1 MYNGKEKL
9 AAKESDDCQSE
20 YSDYRPSKISFKELP
35 LSHGW
40 MRWAIYTSPEDAP
53 EIVQLKQSI
62 DNYNEIVDL
71 VCDLP
76 GFLDAFVASKLRLS
90 RSEIEKKWGV
100 VVADRLFSLKPGI
113 FTTEL
118 FHTEEYFIGRLFGAV
133 PEYQVDIPEYGSVNF
148 RIHDY
153 NKIEYRCP
161 AGQNKVFDWN
171 YADDERDFA
180 ASIWYSALSSMF
192 DYEEAKKKDIPGFDA
207 YDCWEQG
214 RYDVD
219 AVDRRLVKCLELLER
234 YGYVKTYS
242 ISPEETHPCWNN
254 TDKTDGTL
262 DAMVLDLAF
271 HRDKM
276 LCEKLTLVLY
286 SRDIYLGKELF
297 FLTSSEGRLYLS
309 SVPGNLGGHNT
320 QKIYGRLDCP
330 SAARYIGKGQY
341 IKHRV
346 FFADEETAILAGYRP
361 CGVCMKDEYRKWKQQ
376 HGT

>member
-1 MYNGKEKL
+1 MYHGKERL
-9 AAKESDDCQSE
+9 VAKVADSRMTD
-20 YSDYRPSKISFKELP
+20 YSNYRPHKISFEELP
-35 LSHGW
+35 LSQGW
-40 MRWAIYTSPEDAP
+40 MRWAIYSSPENSS
-53 EIVQLKQSI
+53 EIVNLKHSI
-62 DNYNEIVDL
+62 GKYNEIVDL
-71 VCDLP
+71 VCGLP
-76 GFLDAFVASKLRLS
+76 GFLNVFINNKLRLS
-90 RSEIEKKWGV
+90 RSQIEEEWGSA
-100 VVADRLFSLKPGI
+100 VADRLFSLEPAI
-113 FTTEL
+113 FTSEL
-118 FHTEEYFIGRLFGAV
+118 YHTEEHFIGRLLGDV
-133 PEYQVDIPEYGSVNF
+133 PEYQVNIPEYGPVSF

-161 AGQNKVFDWN
+161 TEQNKVFDWN

-180 ASIWYSALSSMF
+180 ASIWYHALSSLF
-192 DYEEAKKKDIPGFDA
+192 DYEDAMEKEIPGFDA

-242 ISPEETHPCWNN
+242 VSPEETHPCWNN
-254 TDKTDGTL
+254 ADKTDGTI

-271 HRDKM
+271 RRDKM

-286 SRDIYLGKELF
+286 SRDIYLGKEMF

-309 SVPGNLGGHNT
+309 PVPGKLGGHNT
-320 QKIYGRLDCP
+320 QRIYGRLDCP

-346 FFADEETAILAGYRP
+346 FFADEATAILAGYRP
-361 CGVCMKDEYRKWKQQ
+361 CGVCMKEEYQKWKQQ
-376 HGT
+376 HST

>member
-1 MYNGKEKL
+1 MFNGKEKL
-9 AAKESDDCQSE
+9 VARVTDSRLPDFSG
-20 YSDYRPSKISFKELP
+20 YRPCKISFKEMP

-40 MRWAIYTSPEDAP
+40 MRWAIYTTPEDSP
-53 EIVQLKQSI
+53 RIMQLKQSI
-62 DNYNEIVDL
+62 GKYNEIVDL
-71 VCDLP
+71 VCALP
-76 GFLDAFVASKLRLS
+76 GFLDAFTNNKLRLS
-90 RSEIEKKWGV
+90 RAEIEETWGSAV
-100 VVADRLFSLKPGI
+100 TDRLFSLEPAI
-113 FTTEL
+113 FTSEL

-133 PEYQVDIPEYGSVNF
+133 PEYRVDIPEYGSVSF
-148 RIHDY
+148 RISDY
-153 NKIEYRCP
+153 NRIEFRGP
-161 AGQNKVFDWN
+161 EGQAKVLDWN
-171 YADDERDFA
+171 CADDERDFA
-180 ASIWYSALSSMF
+180 ASIWYNALSALF
-192 DYEEAKKKDIPGFDA
+192 DYQEAKEEEIPGFDA

-234 YGYVKTYS
+234 YGYLKTYS

-262 DAMVLDLAF
+262 DAMVLDPAYR
-271 HRDKM
+271 RDKL
-276 LCEKLTLVLY
+276 LCEKLKLVLY
-286 SRDIYLGKELF
+286 SSDIYLGKELF

-309 SVPGNLGGHNT
+309 PAPGKLGGHNT

-346 FFADEETAILAGYRP
+346 FFADEETAILAGSRP

>member
-9 AAKESDDCQSE
+9 VARVTGSRLPDFSG
-20 YSDYRPSKISFKELP
+20 YRPCKISFKEMP

-76 GFLDAFVASKLRLS
+76 GFLDAFIASKLRLS

-113 FTTEL
+113 FTSE
-118 FHTEEYFIGRLFGAV
+118 FYHTEEYFIGRLFGAV
-133 PEYQVDIPEYGSVNF
+133 PEYQVDIPEYGPVSF

-161 AGQNKVFDWN
+161 EGQAKVLDWN
-171 YADDERDFA
+171 CADDERDFA
-180 ASIWYSALSSMF
+180 ASIWYNALSSMF
-192 DYEEAKKKDIPGFDA
+192 DYEAAKEKEIPGFDA

-214 RYDVD
+214 RYDVE

-242 ISPEETHPCWNN
+242 ISQEETHPCWNN
-254 TDKTDGTL
+254 TDKTNGTL
-262 DAMVLDLAF
+262 DAMVLDL
-271 HRDKM
+271 RYRKDKL
-276 LCEKLTLVLY
+276 LCEKLKLVLY
-286 SRDIYLGKELF
+286 SRDIYLGKEMF
-297 FLTSSEGRLYLS
+297 FLTSPEGNLYLS
-309 SVPGNLGGHNT
+309 SVPGTLGGHNT
-320 QKIYGRLDCP
+320 QRIYGRLDCP

-346 FFADEETAILAGYRP
+346 FFADEATAILAGYRP
-361 CGVCMKDEYRKWKQQ
+361 CGVCMKEEYQKWKQQ
-376 HGT
+376 HST